1 MTPGALIRRSNGIAV
16 YPGSFDP
23 LTNGHLDIIA
33 RGCGLFSKLIVAV
46 LVNSQKEPL
55 FAVPERLA
63 MIREAVGHLPN
74 VEVGSFEGL
83 LVDYL
88 AQQNADVVL
97 RGIRAISDYET
108 ELQMALLNRR
118 LRPQMETVFLM
129 ASEENSFISSRMVK
143 EIFRLGGDIAGFVP
157 EIVYRKLTHNGLP
170 HATVD
175 S

>member
-1 MTPGALIRRSNGIAV
+1 MAPGALIRRCNGIAV

-23 LTNGHLDIIA
+23 LTNGHLDIIS
-33 RGCGLFSKLIVAV
+33 RGCGLFHRLIVAV

-55 FAVPERLA
+55 FAMPERLE
-63 MIREAVGHLPN
+63 MIREATASLPN
-74 VEVGSFEGL
+74 VEVDAFAGL

-88 AQQNADVVL
+88 ARRNAHVVL

-118 LRPQMETVFLM
+118 MRPQMETVFLM

-143 EIFRLGGDIAGFVP
+143 EIFRLGGDITSFVP
-157 EIVYRKLTHNGLP
+157 EIVVKHLHNR
-170 HATVD
+170 
-175 S
+175 

>member
-1 MTPGALIRRSNGIAV
+1 MPGALIRRSNGIAV

-23 LTNGHLDIIA
+23 LTNGHLDIIS
-33 RGCGLFSKLIVAV
+33 RGCGLFSQLIVVV

-55 FAVPERLA
+55 FAIPERLE
-63 MIREAVGHLPN
+63 MMGEATAHLPN
-74 VEVGSFEGL
+74 VQVDSFEGL

-88 AQQNADVVL
+88 TQRDADIVL
-97 RGIRAISDYET
+97 RGIRAVSDYEA

-118 LRPQMETVFLM
+118 MRPQTETVLLM

-143 EIFRLGGDIAGFVP
+143 EIFRLGGDITGFVP
-157 EIVYRKLTHNGLP
+157 EVIAKRLRARRPP